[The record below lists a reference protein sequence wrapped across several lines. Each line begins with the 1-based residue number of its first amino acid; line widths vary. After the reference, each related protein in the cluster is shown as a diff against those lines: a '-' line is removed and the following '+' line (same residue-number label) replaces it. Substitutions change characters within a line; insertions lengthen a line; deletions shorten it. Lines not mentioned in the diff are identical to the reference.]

1 MKRAWKQWLVIACMA
16 TVAAPAFA
24 QSKNDELVVNGTDWL
39 SSSVR
44 ERQAFLVGVANM
56 IMAEGAYAKK
66 NNQPTP
72 PVSAQIID
80 ATQAAKIG
88 DIEARITRW
97 YEANPSKV
105 TTPVM
110 AVVWQDIV
118 KAKR

>member
-1 MKRAWKQWLVIACMA
+1 MRSWKQWLVIACMA
-16 TVAAPAFA
+16 SVAVPVLA
-24 QSKNDELVVNGTDWL
+24 QSKNDALVVNGNDWM

-66 NNQPTP
+66 NNQATP
-72 PVSAQIID
+72 PVSAQIIN
-80 ATQAAKIG
+80 ATQTAKIG

-105 TTPVM
+105 TMPVM

>member
-1 MKRAWKQWLVIACMA
+1 MMRSWKQWLVIACIS
-16 TVAAPAFA
+16 TVAAPAWA
-24 QSKNDELVVNGTDWL
+24 QSKNDELVVNGTDWM

-66 NNQPTP
+66 NNQATP
-72 PVSAQIID
+72 PVSAQIIN
-80 ATQAAKIG
+80 ATQTAKIG

-105 TTPVM
+105 ATPVM

-118 KAKR
+118 QAKR